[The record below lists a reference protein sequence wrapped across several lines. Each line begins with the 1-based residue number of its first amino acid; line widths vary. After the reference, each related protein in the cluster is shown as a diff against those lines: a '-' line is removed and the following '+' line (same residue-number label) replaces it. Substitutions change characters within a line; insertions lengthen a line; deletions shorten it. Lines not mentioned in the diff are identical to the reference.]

1 MSEYNPSMQQRTF
14 TITEEALEAD
24 PTFMKKLTAMEAQN
38 QLKVVGTKQGG
49 VLMGMGSS
57 SSSVGGWV
65 VPQSVEEVRAI
76 NTMAVQQ
83 MRSRVADK
91 SVPEAIDR
99 DLKAQGADEGTDT
112 LRLARAAVRALR
124 NISDEVFEAAGVNP
138 KHHKDNFTKVIDQ
151 IMKGL

>member
-1 MSEYNPSMQQRTF
+1 
-14 TITEEALEAD
+14 
-24 PTFMKKLTAMEAQN
+24 
-38 QLKVVGTKQGG
+38 
-49 VLMGMGSS
+49 MGMGSSSSSS

-65 VPQSVEEVRAI
+65 VPQSI

-91 SVPEAIDR
+91 SVPEAIER

>member
-65 VPQSVEEVRAI
+65 VPQSI

-91 SVPEAIDR
+91 SVPEAIER
-99 DLKAQGADEGTDT
+99 DLKAQGSDTGTDA
-112 LRLARAAVRALR
+112 LRLARVAVRAIR
-124 NISDEVFEAAGVNP
+124 DMDDKVFEAAGVNP

>member
-65 VPQSVEEVRAI
+65 VPLTINGPSISGMINQQTRSV
-76 NTMAVQQ
+76 
-83 MRSRVADK
+83 DK
-91 SVPEAIDR
+91 SVPEAIER
-99 DLKAQGADEGTDT
+99 DLKAQGSDTGTDA
-112 LRLARAAVRALR
+112 LRLARVAVRAIR
-124 NISDEVFEAAGVNP
+124 DMDDKVFEAAGVNP

>member
-1 MSEYNPSMQQRTF
+1 
-14 TITEEALEAD
+14 
-24 PTFMKKLTAMEAQN
+24 
-38 QLKVVGTKQGG
+38 
-49 VLMGMGSS
+49 MGMGS

-65 VPQSVEEVRAI
+65 VPQSI

-91 SVPEAIDR
+91 SVPEAIER
-99 DLKAQGADEGTDT
+99 DLKAQGSDTGTDA
-112 LRLARAAVRALR
+112 LRLARVAVRAIR
-124 NISDEVFEAAGVNP
+124 DMDDKVFEAAGVNP